1 MAQYTYPIL
10 IDSRYMH
17 STYMM
22 DRCGFRKVVQSRIKA
37 PQAELF
43 EDFRQDVISEEYRLR
58 VHEAES
64 IKMAMPSVVA

>member
-22 DRCGFRKVVQSRIKA
+22 DRCGFRKVVKFRTKA

-43 EDFRQDVISEEYRLR
+43 EDFWADVISEGYRLR